1 MTTLNVQDIA
11 SQSLYGPKGFPSQ
24 LQSTEHRIAI
34 LSHATIKRGARVL
47 EVGCG
52 QGDST
57 TVLAEIVGP
66 GGHVT
71 AVDPGPLDY
80 GSPFTLGQ
88 AQEHISSGRLGSRI
102 TWKQADPLAFLE
114 SDETTYDVAVLAL
127 CIWYFHDP
135 SVLAATL
142 SALVKRARS
151 IFIAEWS
158 LKASNPAAHPHI
170 LAALTQAALESQKTN
185 PHSNIRYA
193 ATPAAIKEAATAAE
207 WTFVSERTVVPADN
221 ILDGRWEVDLVR
233 SAKFK
238 MEIETFVADVRQRSA
253 VVAMREAT
261 LAALEVVG
269 GLKGVR
275 SMDVWVASFT
285 QN

>member
-1 MTTLNVQDIA
+1 MTTLNAEAIA
-11 SQSLYGPKGFPSQ
+11 SQNLHGPYFVSQ

-34 LSHATIKRGARVL
+34 LSHADIKHGARVL

-66 GGHVT
+66 DGHVT

-102 TWKQADPLAFLE
+102 TWKQADPIAFLE
-114 SDETTYDVAVLAL
+114 GDETTYDVAVLAL
-127 CIWYFHDP
+127 CIWYFRDP
-135 SVLAATL
+135 SVLAATF
-142 SALVKRARS
+142 SAIAKRARS

-158 LKASNPAAHPHI
+158 LKTSNPAAHPHI
-170 LAALTQAALESQKTN
+170 LAALTQAALESQKVN
-185 PHSNIRYA
+185 SDSNIRYA
-193 ATPAAIKEAATAAE
+193 ATPDAIKEAATAAG
-207 WTFVSERTVVPADN
+207 WTFVSESTVVPADN
-221 ILDGRWEVDLVR
+221 ILDGRWEVGLVR
-233 SAKFK
+233 SAEFQTG
-238 MEIETFVADVRQRSA
+238 IETFVADVRQRSA

-269 GLKGVR
+269 SLKGVR
-275 SMDVWVASFT
+275 SMNVWLASFT